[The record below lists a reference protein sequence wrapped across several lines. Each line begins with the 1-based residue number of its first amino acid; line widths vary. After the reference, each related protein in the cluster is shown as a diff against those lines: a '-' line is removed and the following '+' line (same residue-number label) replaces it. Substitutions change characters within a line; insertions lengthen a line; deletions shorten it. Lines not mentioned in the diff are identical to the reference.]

1 MLVPLFISTLG
12 RLVRFRVRFRVEQ
25 KNKSF
30 LYPNMEVEQIKEESV
45 GPYCELVTALRRVKQ
60 PLADILATHD
70 QFVLQN
76 ISIMNDVKS
85 LKTVRRLA
93 ERAKEAEHATQQNPQ
108 PTFSA

>member
-1 MLVPLFISTLG
+1 
-12 RLVRFRVRFRVEQ
+12 
-25 KNKSF
+25 
-30 LYPNMEVEQIKEESV
+30 MEVEQNKEENMDS
-45 GPYCELVTALRRVKQ
+45 YCELVTALRRVKQ

-93 ERAKEAEHATQQNPQ
+93 ERAKDAEHATQQNPQ
-108 PTFSA
+108 PTSSA

>member
-1 MLVPLFISTLG
+1 
-12 RLVRFRVRFRVEQ
+12 
-25 KNKSF
+25 
-30 LYPNMEVEQIKEESV
+30 MEVDRIKEENV

-60 PLADILATHD
+60 PLADILAIHD

-93 ERAKEAEHATQQNPQ
+93 ERAKDAEHGSQQNPQ
-108 PTFSA
+108 PTSAA